1 MLERKE
7 PSVTIF
13 RGDDTGGQLGK
24 TIIIN
29 FHCGDTVN
37 MEGVVVTFIL
47 GGFYEKEFH
56 NVHDGDRLEIFM
68 THEQTAMLPLGVSFG
83 KLYGTDASGKI
94 RTFSN
99 RIPIRVTNHVC
110 EAYGSAEESG
120 IDVTISNAI
129 TWDSIFGKPETFPPS
144 EHRHQKSDIDNLEN
158 DLQTLSDGVE
168 SAIEAAEAAKT
179 EAEKGVRTV
188 NGNGPTDGNVKIVLD
203 DLADKDGNIET
214 TKTIMVSRDGGESH
228 AAVALYPDLISEID
242 AHNNDVRAHT
252 KLMATVANNY
262 ATKTEVGGKY
272 DKSGGAITGDVSI
285 SGSLSLTG
293 STSKITANQKDFS
306 FPTESGKL
314 ARAEDYYTM
323 AEVDDKITTFVAH
336 YLTGKDS
343 NGRFVPFATR
353 AALDYAKQHHT
364 KEDPQFFY
372 AGEPFTPTKN
382 DYCVVLADETVG
394 GKTARYSFVGEWPT
408 GSWQYQYTINDTAFS
423 EAQWA
428 AINSGVTSTWMEST
442 LSALQSEV
450 ERAQAAEAQLTTKA
464 ENAQSAA
471 NAAQSAAN
479 VAQSSANAA
488 QSAASVA
495 NEKADAVYAELA
507 NKLDK
512 TAFADHTENTNN
524 PHNVTAAQVGAVSI
538 SRSPDSD
545 KTFDWSPSGVDS
557 NIRLFGTFY
566 KTGIGL
572 GLWSG
577 GGSLFNYHDDTSDI
591 YQFPTGKSGTFA
603 LTSDIADAVKN
614 KADRASLAPEYST
627 SAAYPVG
634 SIVYHDGNIYQC
646 TTAIAEGGEAWNA
659 EHWQLMKLDDFFTS
673 SNSLLTG
680 TIDARLPYP
689 IYAVPST
696 GILKDRALNT
706 TSLASV
712 TVPDNFTDLL
722 IRASVASSLSVTM
735 PGAIA
740 TKYGDAF
747 PGVAGEYL
755 ITITKTGVAEAYVRT
770 IKLEVANA

>member
-129 TWDSIFGKPETFPPS
+129 TWDSIFGKPDTFPPS
-144 EHRHQKSDIDNLEN
+144 EHRHQKSDIDDLEN

-179 EAEKGVRTV
+179 EAEK
-188 NGNGPTDGNVKIVLD
+188 
-203 DLADKDGNIET
+203 
-214 TKTIMVSRDGGESH
+214 
-228 AAVALYPDLISEID
+228 
-242 AHNNDVRAHT
+242 
-252 KLMATVANNY
+252 
-262 ATKTEVGGKY
+262 KY
-272 DKSGGAITGDVSI
+272 DKTGGAITGDVSI

-343 NGRFVPFATR
+343 NGHFVPFATR

-423 EAQWA
+423 EAQWD
-428 AINSGVTSTWMEST
+428 AINSGVTSAWMEST
-442 LSALQSEV
+442 LSALQAEV
-450 ERAQAAEAQLTTKA
+450 ERAQAAETQITTKA

-479 VAQSSANAA
+479 VAQSSADEAHR
-488 QSAASVA
+488 AASVA
-495 NEKADAVYAELA
+495 SDKADAVYAELA

-538 SRSPDSD
+538 SPYPTSD
-545 KTFDWSPSGVDS
+545 QTFDWCPSGVDGY
-557 NIRLFGTFY
+557 IRLFGTYY

-603 LTSDIADAVKN
+603 LTSDIADAVKD
-614 KADRASLAPEYST
+614 KADRASLAPEYLPST
-627 SAAYPVG
+627 AYPVG

-646 TTAIAEGGEAWNA
+646 TTAIADGGEAWNA
-659 EHWQLMKLDDFFTS
+659 AHWEMMKLSDFFTA

-680 TIDARLPYP
+680 LIESKTIGKADQSDLDAL
-689 IYAVPST
+689 AAKVDT
-696 GILKDRALNT
+696 ANAAL
-706 TSLASV
+706 
-712 TVPDNFTDLL
+712 
-722 IRASVASSLSVTM
+722 
-735 PGAIA
+735 
-740 TKYGDAF
+740 
-747 PGVAGEYL
+747 E
-755 ITITKTGVAEAYVRT
+755 
-770 IKLEVANA
+770 EVA

>member
-7 PSVTIF
+7 SSVTIF

-24 TIIIN
+24 TIVIN

-37 MEGVVVTFIL
+37 MEGVVVTFVL

-99 RIPIRVTNHVC
+99 RIPIRVTNRVC
-110 EAYGSAEESG
+110 EAYGSAEESE

-129 TWDSIFGKPETFPPS
+129 TWDSIIGKPETFPPS
-144 EHRHQKSDIDNLEN
+144 EHRHQKSDIDNLES
-158 DLQTLSDGVE
+158 DLKTLSNGVE

-188 NGNGPTDGNVKIVLD
+188 NSKAPTNGNVKIVLD

-214 TKTIMVSRDGGESH
+214 TKNIMVSRDGGETH
-228 AAVALYPDLISEID
+228 AAVALYSDLISEINT
-242 AHNNDVRAHT
+242 HNNNEAAHPE
-252 KLMATVANNY
+252 LMSTVARVF
-262 ATKTEVGGKY
+262 ATKTEVEAKA
-272 DKSGGAITGDVSI
+272 DK
-285 SGSLSLTG
+285 
-293 STSKITANQKDFS
+293 
-306 FPTESGKL
+306 
-314 ARAEDYYTM
+314 
-323 AEVDDKITTFVAH
+323 
-336 YLTGKDS
+336 
-343 NGRFVPFATR
+343 
-353 AALDYAKQHHT
+353 
-364 KEDPQFFY
+364 
-372 AGEPFTPTKN
+372 
-382 DYCVVLADETVG
+382 
-394 GKTARYSFVGEWPT
+394 
-408 GSWQYQYTINDTAFS
+408 
-423 EAQWA
+423 
-428 AINSGVTSTWMEST
+428 
-442 LSALQSEV
+442 SALQAEV
-450 ERAQAAEAQLTTKA
+450 NRAQTAETQLTTKA
-464 ENAQSAA
+464 ENAQTAA
-471 NAAQSAAN
+471 NLAQNTADEAQNTAN
-479 VAQSSANAA
+479 VASD
-488 QSAASVA
+488 
-495 NEKADAVYAELA
+495 KADAVYAELA

-591 YQFPTGKSGTFA
+591 YQFPTGESGTLA
-603 LTSDIADAVKN
+603 LTSDIEDAVKN
-614 KADRASLAPEYST
+614 K
-627 SAAYPVG
+627 VG
-634 SIVYHDGNIYQC
+634 SFESV
-646 TTAIAEGGEAWNA
+646 GGASATVENGVA
-659 EHWQLMKLDDFFTS
+659 KLSDFFTE

-689 IYAVPST
+689 LNAVPST
-696 GILKDRALNT
+696 GLLKDRAINT

-712 TVPDNFTDLL
+712 TVPDNFTDILV
-722 IRASVASSLSVTM
+722 RASVASSLSVTM
-735 PGAIA
+735 PSAIT
-740 TKYGDAF
+740 TKYGDTC
-747 PGVAGEYL
+747 PGAAGEYL
-755 ITITKTGVAEAYVRT
+755 ITITKTGAAEAYVRT

>member
-7 PSVTIF
+7 SSVTIF

-24 TIIIN
+24 TIVIN

-99 RIPIRVTNHVC
+99 RIPIRVTNRVC
-110 EAYGSAEESG
+110 EAYGSAEESE

-144 EHRHQKSDIDNLEN
+144 EHRHQKSDIDNLES
-158 DLQTLSDGVE
+158 DLKTLSNGVE
-168 SAIEAAEAAKT
+168 SAIEAA
-179 EAEKGVRTV
+179 
-188 NGNGPTDGNVKIVLD
+188 N
-203 DLADKDGNIET
+203 LAQNK
-214 TKTIMVSRDGGESH
+214 
-228 AAVALYPDLISEID
+228 
-242 AHNNDVRAHT
+242 
-252 KLMATVANNY
+252 
-262 ATKTEVGGKY
+262 
-272 DKSGGAITGDVSI
+272 
-285 SGSLSLTG
+285 
-293 STSKITANQKDFS
+293 
-306 FPTESGKL
+306 
-314 ARAEDYYTM
+314 
-323 AEVDDKITTFVAH
+323 
-336 YLTGKDS
+336 
-343 NGRFVPFATR
+343 
-353 AALDYAKQHHT
+353 
-364 KEDPQFFY
+364 
-372 AGEPFTPTKN
+372 
-382 DYCVVLADETVG
+382 ADE
-394 GKTARYSFVGEWPT
+394 
-408 GSWQYQYTINDTAFS
+408 
-423 EAQWA
+423 AQ
-428 AINSGVTSTWMEST
+428 NT
-442 LSALQSEV
+442 
-450 ERAQAAEAQLTTKA
+450 
-464 ENAQSAA
+464 
-471 NAAQSAAN
+471 AN
-479 VAQSSANAA
+479 VASD
-488 QSAASVA
+488 
-495 NEKADAVYAELA
+495 KADAVYAELA

-545 KTFDWSPSGVDS
+545 QTFDWSPSGVDS

-591 YQFPTGKSGTFA
+591 YQFPTGESGTLA
-603 LTSDIADAVKN
+603 LTSDIEDAVKN
-614 KADRASLAPEYST
+614 K
-627 SAAYPVG
+627 VG
-634 SIVYHDGNIYQC
+634 SFASVGGASATVENG
-646 TTAIAEGGEAWNA
+646 IA
-659 EHWQLMKLDDFFTS
+659 KLSDFFTN

-689 IYAVPST
+689 LNAVPST
-696 GILKDRALNT
+696 GLLKDRALNT

-735 PGAIA
+735 PSAIT
-740 TKYGDAF
+740 TKYGDTF
-747 PGVAGEYL
+747 PGAAGEYL
-755 ITITKTGVAEAYVRT
+755 ITITKTGAAEAYVRT

>member
-7 PSVTIF
+7 QCVTIF

-24 TIIIN
+24 TIVIN

-37 MEGVVVTFIL
+37 MEGVVVTFVL
-47 GGFYEKEFH
+47 GGFYEKEFR

-110 EAYGSAEESG
+110 EAYGNSEDTE

-129 TWDSIFGKPETFPPS
+129 AWDSIFGKPDTFPPS
-144 EHRHQKSDIDNLEN
+144 EHRHQKSDIDDLEN
-158 DLQTLSDGVE
+158 DLQTLSDGVK

-179 EAEKGVRTV
+179 EAAKGVRTV
-188 NGNGPTDGNVKIVLD
+188 NGKAPTGGSVKIVLD

-228 AAVALYPDLISEID
+228 VAVALYSDLISEID
-242 AHNNDVRAHT
+242 THNNDGAAHP
-252 KLMATVANNY
+252 KLMTTIANNF

-272 DKSGGAITGDVSI
+272 DKTGGPISGDVSI

-293 STSKITANQKDFS
+293 SAPKITANQKDFS

-314 ARAEDYYTM
+314 ARAEDYYTT
-323 AEVDDKITTFVAH
+323 AEVDNKITTFVAH

-343 NGRFVPFATR
+343 TGHFVPFATR

-364 KEDPQFFY
+364 EEDPQFFY

-428 AINSGVTSTWMEST
+428 AINSGVTSAWMESA

-450 ERAQAAEAQLTTKA
+450 DRAQAAEAQLTTKA
-464 ENAQSAA
+464 ENAQTAA

-479 VAQSSANAA
+479 VAQSSANEAHRV
-488 QSAASVA
+488 ASVA
-495 NEKADAVYAELA
+495 SDKADAVNAELA

-512 TAFADHTENTNN
+512 TAVVAPSASATKGQAADAKAVGDALNRKLDWVTLGQGATLEFADDFMYFGNSYGSNSIFYPNRAGNHEKDSELAHDGMEIFATRVWINWFLTQD
-524 PHNVTAAQVGAVSI
+524 TTKAALFAGEAFSKACAYKLVSVGA
-538 SRSPDSD
+538 DGMM
-545 KTFDWSPSGVDS
+545 T
-557 NIRLFGTFY
+557 
-566 KTGIGL
+566 
-572 GLWSG
+572 
-577 GGSLFNYHDDTSDI
+577 
-591 YQFPTGKSGTFA
+591 
-603 LTSDIADAVKN
+603 
-614 KADRASLAPEYST
+614 DRA
-627 SAAYPVG
+627 
-634 SIVYHDGNIYQC
+634 I
-646 TTAIAEGGEAWNA
+646 
-659 EHWQLMKLDDFFTS
+659 
-673 SNSLLTG
+673 
-680 TIDARLPYP
+680 
-689 IYAVPST
+689 
-696 GILKDRALNT
+696 NT

-712 TVPDNFTDLL
+712 TVPDDFTDLL
-722 IRASVASSLSVTM
+722 IRATVASSLAVTM
-735 PGAIA
+735 PAAIA
-740 TKYGDAF
+740 TKYGDTF
-747 PGVAGEYL
+747 PAEAGEYL
-755 ITITKTGVAEAYVRT
+755 VTITKTGAAEAYVRV
-770 IKLEVANA
+770 IKLEEVANA

>member
-7 PSVTIF
+7 SSVTIF

-24 TIIIN
+24 TIVIN

-99 RIPIRVTNHVC
+99 RIPIRVTNRVC
-110 EAYGSAEESG
+110 EAYGSAEESE

-144 EHRHQKSDIDNLEN
+144 EHHHQKSDIDGLEN
-158 DLQTLSDGVE
+158 DLQTLSGGVE

-188 NGNGPTDGNVKIVLD
+188 NSKAPTNGNVKIVLD

-214 TKTIMVSRDGGESH
+214 TKNIMVSRDGGETH
-228 AAVALYPDLISEID
+228 AAVALYSDLISEINT
-242 AHNNDVRAHT
+242 HNNNKAAHPE
-252 KLMATVANNY
+252 LMSTVARVF
-262 ATKTEVGGKY
+262 ATKTEVEAKA
-272 DKSGGAITGDVSI
+272 DK
-285 SGSLSLTG
+285 
-293 STSKITANQKDFS
+293 
-306 FPTESGKL
+306 
-314 ARAEDYYTM
+314 
-323 AEVDDKITTFVAH
+323 
-336 YLTGKDS
+336 
-343 NGRFVPFATR
+343 
-353 AALDYAKQHHT
+353 
-364 KEDPQFFY
+364 
-372 AGEPFTPTKN
+372 
-382 DYCVVLADETVG
+382 
-394 GKTARYSFVGEWPT
+394 
-408 GSWQYQYTINDTAFS
+408 
-423 EAQWA
+423 
-428 AINSGVTSTWMEST
+428 
-442 LSALQSEV
+442 SALQAEV
-450 ERAQAAEAQLTTKA
+450 NRAQTAETQLTTKA
-464 ENAQSAA
+464 EDAQTAA
-471 NAAQSAAN
+471 NLAQNTADEAHR
-479 VAQSSANAA
+479 
-488 QSAASVA
+488 AASVA
-495 NEKADAVYAELA
+495 SDKADAVYAELA

-545 KTFDWSPSGVDS
+545 QTFDWSPSGVDS

-614 KADRASLAPEYST
+614 K
-627 SAAYPVG
+627 VG
-634 SIVYHDGNIYQC
+634 SFESV
-646 TTAIAEGGEAWNA
+646 GGASATVENGVA
-659 EHWQLMKLDDFFTS
+659 KLSDFFTE
-673 SNSLLTG
+673 SNSLLTA

-689 IYAVPST
+689 LNAVPST
-696 GILKDRALNT
+696 GMLKDRAINT

-722 IRASVASSLSVTM
+722 VRASVASSLSVTM
-735 PGAIA
+735 PEAIA
-740 TKYGDAF
+740 TKYGDTF
-747 PGVAGEYL
+747 PGEAGEYL
-755 ITITKTGVAEAYVRT
+755 ITITKTGAAEAYVRT
-770 IKLEVANA
+770 IKLEEVANA

>member
-47 GGFYEKEFH
+47 GGFYEKEFRD
-56 NVHDGDRLEIFM
+56 VHDGDRLEIFM

-179 EAEKGVRTV
+179 EVEK
-188 NGNGPTDGNVKIVLD
+188 
-203 DLADKDGNIET
+203 
-214 TKTIMVSRDGGESH
+214 
-228 AAVALYPDLISEID
+228 
-242 AHNNDVRAHT
+242 
-252 KLMATVANNY
+252 
-262 ATKTEVGGKY
+262 KY
-272 DKSGGAITGDVSI
+272 DKTGGAITGDVSI

-293 STSKITANQKDFS
+293 SAPKITANQKDFS

-314 ARAEDYYTM
+314 ARAEDYYTT

-343 NGRFVPFATR
+343 AGHFVPFATR

-364 KEDPQFFY
+364 EEDPQFFY

-423 EAQWA
+423 EAQWD
-428 AINSGVTSTWMEST
+428 AINSGVTSAWMAST

-479 VAQSSANAA
+479 
-488 QSAASVA
+488 AASDKA
-495 NEKADAVYAELA
+495 NELDTTKADKSALTTHVNNKENPHAVTAEQTGAVPFVVDSSGNKTAVTIGSRKSGSTVGEYSFAAGFDVSASGHGSYAEGQETNASGDLS
-507 NKLDK
+507 
-512 TAFADHTENTNN
+512 HTEGF
-524 PHNVTAAQVGAVSI
+524 VTAAEGFASHAEGGKARTLSGHTYAYAWNGDN
-538 SRSPDSD
+538 SRSEDNPYTSH
-545 KTFDWSPSGVDS
+545 GE
-557 NIRLFGTFY
+557 GTFNVNPA
-566 KTGIGL
+566 GGL
-572 GLWSG
+572 GGFWIGEQTLEAI
-577 GGSLFNYHDDTSDI
+577 LE
-591 YQFPTGKSGTFA
+591 
-603 LTSDIADAVKN
+603 DAVKD
-614 KADRASLAPEYST
+614 KADRASLAPEYSAT
-627 SAAYPVG
+627 SAYSVG
-634 SIVYHDGNIYQC
+634 AFVYYGGNIYQC
-646 TTAIAEGGEAWNA
+646 KTAIADGGEAWNA
-659 EHWQLMKLDDFFTS
+659 EHWELRKLDDFFTE

-680 TIDARLPYP
+680 RVNTLIDAKVGDVN
-689 IYAVPST
+689 AV
-696 GILKDRALNT
+696 LAAALDGT
-706 TSLASV
+706 
-712 TVPDNFTDLL
+712 
-722 IRASVASSLSVTM
+722 
-735 PGAIA
+735 
-740 TKYGDAF
+740 
-747 PGVAGEYL
+747 
-755 ITITKTGVAEAYVRT
+755 
-770 IKLEVANA
+770 EVA